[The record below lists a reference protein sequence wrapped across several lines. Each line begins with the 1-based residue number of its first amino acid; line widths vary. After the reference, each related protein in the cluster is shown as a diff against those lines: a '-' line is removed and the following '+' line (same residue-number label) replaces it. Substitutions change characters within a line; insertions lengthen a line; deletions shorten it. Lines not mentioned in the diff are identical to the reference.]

1 MVHDVLTAIY
11 GGYSPWDRAQAREK
25 GLSAYLGVVRWIAG
39 PRGSG
44 SVESGSVTYGVK
56 LCRVLRDWLVTFHCG
71 LSVDWTES
79 CTGWMRVVN
88 WIWGCRAEC
97 VLSDQDMISDLFWD
111 ASKAGALSNVIRF
124 SILIE
129 LARYDGWESMEIAR
143 MEYIPLPHKNSSD
156 GYIPHL
162 GDELGYPLEVRKHNV
177 NQKQQAKEQPLRSK
191 LMNYARGRWNPL
203 IDPSSPISGATS
215 KFQRVKLANRWRCR
229 TEVLSFDGRILSPV
243 YEAATR
249 TIDENAPT
257 TTTKAD
263 TEKARQ
269 PVALIADATAA
280 SAILSPK

>member
-129 LARYDGWESMEIAR
+129 LAGYDGWESMEIAR
-143 MEYIPLPHKNSSD
+143 MECTY
-156 GYIPHL
+156 
-162 GDELGYPLEVRKHNV
+162 ELAD
-177 NQKQQAKEQPLRSK
+177 NQ
-191 LMNYARGRWNPL
+191 
-203 IDPSSPISGATS
+203 
-215 KFQRVKLANRWRCR
+215 
-229 TEVLSFDGRILSPV
+229 
-243 YEAATR
+243 
-249 TIDENAPT
+249 AP
-257 TTTKAD
+257 
-263 TEKARQ
+263 RQ
-269 PVALIADATAA
+269 
-280 SAILSPK
+280 